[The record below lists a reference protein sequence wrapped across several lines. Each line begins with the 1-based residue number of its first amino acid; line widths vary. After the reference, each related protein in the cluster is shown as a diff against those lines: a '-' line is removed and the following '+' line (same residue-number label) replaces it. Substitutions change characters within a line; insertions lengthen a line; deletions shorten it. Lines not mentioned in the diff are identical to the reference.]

1 LTGNGSA
8 LQQAW
13 KRISYRDALPSPM
26 RNGLINGSG
35 SFESQSAGS
44 AWERVVPSFH
54 SITKLKIFIAGSV
67 QAGT

>member
-8 LQQAW
+8 AQQAW

-35 SFESQSAGS
+35 SFESQSARC
-44 AWERVVPSFH
+44 AWERVVRSFH
-54 SITKLKIFIAGSV
+54 SITKLNIFIAGSAT
-67 QAGT
+67 AGT